1 MTTEKNN
8 DIETTTETSRRDF
21 LKLSATSGTALA
33 AGAALGLGG
42 ASSANADDFNPFQ
55 FEPSSPLGNRALKA
69 AEINIRAA
77 NQQFRETL
85 RLPTQFDNNDE
96 RRYASQN
103 FYASYSKCLPCNQ
116 FGEVNP
122 ASFRQ
127 LQRAMRTGAEA
138 DFQAIVLDATSDRG
152 LVSPQAAF
160 KFELSGLD
168 SHATRINAAHTFR
181 SADIAGEMAEVYWQA
196 LTRDVPYSE
205 YDSNPLT
212 NAAVAD
218 LNNFTVT
225 PASFNNGETTTNNL
239 FRGETPGDL
248 AGPYV
253 SQLLLKDF
261 SYGSVDVVQRY
272 EKGVE
277 GVNFMVDEANWLNVQ
292 KGATPNETLE
302 FDPVKRYIFN
312 ARTMAEYVH
321 RDLTFS
327 AYLQAALV
335 MLSYGPGAVE
345 QNFPYINGG
354 NQEGFATFGTPY
366 ILDLIARAG
375 NLALTGAWFHKW
387 RVNRFLR
394 PEAYAGRVNFMTKGQ
409 RSYELHSDILNS
421 DAVSRLMSEN
431 GTALCPQAFTEGS
444 PTHPSFPAGHACYS
458 GSCATV
464 LKALFNEDFVI
475 PDPVFADNTG
485 ENLLPYTG
493 SDDLTLRGEINK
505 LANNIA
511 LGRDGAGVHYRQ
523 DGVQGLLVG
532 EQQAITLLR
541 DASETVNEAQ
551 FGGFSLT
558 KFDGTRILIR
568 DRQVI
573 TL

>member
-8 DIETTTETSRRDF
+8 DIETKTETSRRDF
-21 LKLSATSGTALA
+21 LKLSATSGTAIA

-55 FEPSSPLGNRALKA
+55 FEPSSPLGNRALKS
-69 AEINIRAA
+69 AEIKIRAA
-77 NQQFRETL
+77 NTQFRDTL

-96 RRYASQN
+96 RRYASEN
-103 FYASYSKCLPCNQ
+103 FYASYSKCLPCDQ

-127 LQRAMRTGAEA
+127 LQRAMRTGEEA
-138 DFQAIVLDATSDRG
+138 DFEAIVLDAASDRG

-168 SHATRINAAHTFR
+168 SHSTRVNASHTFR

-196 LTRDVPYSE
+196 ITRDVPYSE
-205 YDSNPLT
+205 YDTDALT

-225 PASFNNGETTTNNL
+225 PGSFNNGETTTANL

-277 GVNFMVDEANWLNVQ
+277 GVNFMVDETNWLNVQ

-327 AYLQAALV
+327 GYLQAALV
-335 MLSYGPGAVE
+335 MLNYGPDALE
-345 QNFPYINGG
+345 QNFPYVNGG
-354 NQEGFATFGTPY
+354 NQEGFATFGVPY
-366 ILDLIARAG
+366 ILDLVARAG

-394 PEAYAGRVNFMTKGQ
+394 PEAYSGRVNFMLKGQ
-409 RSYELHSDILNS
+409 RSYELHPDILNS
-421 DAVSRLMSEN
+421 DAAARLMSEN

-464 LKALFNEDFVI
+464 LKALFNEDFVV
-475 PDPVFADNTG
+475 PDPVVSDNTG
-485 ENLLPYTG
+485 ENLLAYTG
-493 SDDLTLRGEINK
+493 SEDLTLRGEINK

-541 DASETVNEAQ
+541 DSSETVNEDQ

-568 DRQVI
+568 NREVI